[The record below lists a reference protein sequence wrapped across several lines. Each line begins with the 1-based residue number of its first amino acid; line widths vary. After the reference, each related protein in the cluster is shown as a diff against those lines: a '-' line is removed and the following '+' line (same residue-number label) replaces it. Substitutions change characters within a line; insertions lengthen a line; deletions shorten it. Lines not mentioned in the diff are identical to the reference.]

1 MNSSRLGGCTLTGAI
16 SVTSHIRDTVTVVH
30 GPKGCSHHNAS
41 LLHAICLDDDR
52 MVMPSLISTALGE
65 SEIIFGG
72 EEALRSTIRHAAGRD
87 VSAIFVLSTCIV
99 DTIGDDTCWI
109 CAEEYGVPVIPIPTA
124 GFLGGSF
131 QDGMNNALI
140 ALAGIAEPCPATG
153 GINLIGEMN
162 LEYEV
167 RENSA
172 EISRLLSLLGLNVNL
187 HFVHDT
193 TFSQL
198 SLLGAARLNILRS
211 PSLVPVGEVL
221 KEQFGTPYIPS
232 FPHGLSGTLSFIRTV
247 AGACG
252 IDGQEAVSGECVRQ
266 EEMIAGFSD
275 LSNKPVSLD
284 HTLPCVKEIPATEE
298 LAAVLDR
305 VEEIQAAGELA
316 ARLRL
321 PVSSD
326 GNGIS
331 LPVGS
336 AIGTAGTRRMLH
348 RWRRAIHA

>member
-1 MNSSRLGGCTLTGAI
+1 MPSNPLPVNLSRLGGCTLTGAL
-16 SVTSHIRDTVTVVH
+16 SVTSHLRNTVTIIH
-30 GPKGCSHHNAS
+30 GPKGCAHHNAS
-41 LLHAICLDDDR
+41 LLHAICLDDDQ

-72 EEALRSTIRHAAGRD
+72 EEALRATICHAAERD

-99 DTIGDDTCWI
+99 DTIGDDTCAV
-109 CAEEYGVPVIPIPTA
+109 CAEEYGIPVIPIPTA

-131 QDGMNNALI
+131 QDGMNNTLI
-140 ALAGIAEPCPATG
+140 ALAGIAEPCPANG

-172 EISRLLSLLGLNVNL
+172 EITRLLSLLGLSVNL
-187 HFVHDT
+187 HFVHDI
-193 TFSQL
+193 TFSEL

-211 PSLVPVGEVL
+211 PALIPVGEYL
-221 KEQFGTPYIPS
+221 RDRFSIPFIPS
-232 FPHGLSGTLSFIRTV
+232 FPHGLSDTLAFLEQV
-247 AGACG
+247 AASCG
-252 IDGQEAVSGECVRQ
+252 IDGSTAIASEKSRQDEMFVKCSGLNQ
-266 EEMIAGFSD
+266 S
-275 LSNKPVSLD
+275 PVF
-284 HTLPCVKEIPATEE
+284 
-298 LAAVLDR
+298 LDR
-305 VEEIQAAGELA
+305 AHAGDDDLRAAEELA
-316 ARLRL
+316 ARLGL

-326 GNGIS
+326 GNGPR

-336 AIGTAGTRRMLH
+336 AIGTAGTRRLLH

>member
-1 MNSSRLGGCTLTGAI
+1 MPSKPLPANISRLGGCTLTGAL
-16 SVTSHIRDTVTVVH
+16 SVTSHISNTVTIIH
-30 GPKGCSHHNAS
+30 GPKGCAHHNAS
-41 LLHAICLDDDR
+41 LLHAICLDDDQ

-99 DTIGDDTCWI
+99 DTIGDDTCAV
-109 CAEEYGVPVIPIPTA
+109 CAEEYGIPVIPIPTA

-140 ALAGIAEPCPATG
+140 ALAGIAVPCPANG

-167 RENSA
+167 RENSK
-172 EISRLLSLLGLNVNL
+172 EISRLLSLLGLNVSL
-187 HFVHDT
+187 HFVHDI

-211 PSLVPVGEVL
+211 PSLIPVGEYL
-221 KEQFGTPYIPS
+221 HDRFGTPFISS
-232 FPHGLSGTLSFIRTV
+232 FPHGLSDTLAFLEQV
-247 AGACG
+247 AASCG
-252 IDGQEAVSGECVRQ
+252 IDGSTAIASEKLRQDEMLIMGSGLNR
-266 EEMIAGFSD
+266 
-275 LSNKPVSLD
+275 
-284 HTLPCVKEIPATEE
+284 
-298 LAAVLDR
+298 LAIVLDR
-305 VEEIQAAGELA
+305 AHTGDDDLRAAEELVR
-316 ARLRL
+316 RLGL
-321 PVSSD
+321 SPSSD
-326 GNGIS
+326 GTGLR

-336 AIGTAGTRRMLH
+336 AIGTGGTRRMLH

>member
-1 MNSSRLGGCTLTGAI
+1 MPSNPLPANSSRLGGCTLTGAL
-16 SVTSHIRDTVTVVH
+16 SVTSHIRDAVTIIH
-30 GPKGCSHHNAS
+30 GPKGCTHHNAS

-72 EEALRSTIRHAAGRD
+72 EEALRTTIRHAAEQNIR
-87 VSAIFVLSTCIV
+87 ALFVLSTCIV
-99 DTIGDDTCWI
+99 DTIGDDTSAV
-109 CAEEYGVPVIPIPTA
+109 CAEEYGIPVIPIPTA

-140 ALAGIAEPCPATG
+140 ALAGIAEPCPAKG

-167 RENSA
+167 RENSR
-172 EISRLLSLLGLNVNL
+172 EISRLLSLLGLSVNL

-211 PSLVPVGEVL
+211 PSLIPVGEYL
-221 KEQFGTPYIPS
+221 RNRFGTPFIPS
-232 FPHGLSGTLSFIRTV
+232 FPHGLSDTLAFLEQV
-247 AGACG
+247 ADSCG
-252 IDGQEAVSGECVRQ
+252 IDGSTAISSEKSRQDEMLVMGSGLNR
-266 EEMIAGFSD
+266 
-275 LSNKPVSLD
+275 LPV
-284 HTLPCVKEIPATEE
+284 
-298 LAAVLDR
+298 VLDR
-305 VEEIQAAGELA
+305 AHTGDDDLRAAEELVM
-316 ARLRL
+316 RLGL
-321 PVSSD
+321 FSSSD
-326 GNGIS
+326 GTGLR

-336 AIGTAGTRRMLH
+336 AIGTGGTRRMLH

>member
-1 MNSSRLGGCTLTGAI
+1 MPSNPLPANISRLGGCTLTGAL
-16 SVTSHIRDTVTVVH
+16 SVTSHISNTVTIIH
-30 GPKGCSHHNAS
+30 GPKGCAHHNAS

-72 EEALRSTIRHAAGRD
+72 EEALRTTVRHAAGQNI
-87 VSAIFVLSTCIV
+87 SAVFVLSTCIV
-99 DTIGDDTCWI
+99 DTIGDDTCAV
-109 CAEEYGVPVIPIPTA
+109 CAEAYGIPVIPIPTA

-140 ALAGIAEPCPATG
+140 ALADIAEPCPATG

-172 EISRLLSLLGLNVNL
+172 EISRLLSLLGLSVNL
-187 HFVHDT
+187 HFVHDI

-198 SLLGAARLNILRS
+198 SRLGAARLNILRS
-211 PSLVPVGEVL
+211 PSLIPVGEYL
-221 KEQFGTPYIPS
+221 RDRFGTPFIPS
-232 FPHGLSGTLSFIRTV
+232 FPHGLSDTIAFLEQV
-247 AGACG
+247 AASCG
-252 IDGQEAVSGECVRQ
+252 IDGSTAIASEKLRQDEMLIMGSGLNR
-266 EEMIAGFSD
+266 
-275 LSNKPVSLD
+275 
-284 HTLPCVKEIPATEE
+284 
-298 LAAVLDR
+298 LAIVLDR
-305 VEEIQAAGELA
+305 AHTGDDDLRAAEELVR
-316 ARLRL
+316 RLGL
-321 PVSSD
+321 SPSSD
-326 GNGIS
+326 GTGLR

-336 AIGTAGTRRMLH
+336 AIGTGGTRRMLH

>member
-1 MNSSRLGGCTLTGAI
+1 MPSNPLPANLSRLGGCTLTGAL
-16 SVTSHIRDTVTVVH
+16 SVTSHIRDTVTIIH
-30 GPKGCSHHNAS
+30 GPKGCTHHNAS

-72 EEALRSTIRHAAGRD
+72 EEALRTAIRHAAGQNIR
-87 VSAIFVLSTCIV
+87 ALFVLSTCIV
-99 DTIGDDTCWI
+99 DTIGDDTSAV
-109 CAEEYGVPVIPIPTA
+109 CAEEYGIPVIPIPTA

-140 ALAGIAEPCPATG
+140 ALAGIAEPSPANG

-172 EISRLLSLLGLNVNL
+172 EISRLLSLLGLRVNL
-187 HFVHDT
+187 HFVHDI

-211 PSLVPVGEVL
+211 PALIPVGEYL
-221 KEQFGTPYIPS
+221 RDRFGTPFIPS
-232 FPHGLSGTLSFIRTV
+232 FPHGLSDTLAFLEQV
-247 AGACG
+247 AASCG
-252 IDGQEAVSGECVRQ
+252 IDGSTATSSEKSRQ
-266 EEMIAGFSD
+266 DEMLVMGFGLNRS
-275 LSNKPVSLD
+275 SV
-284 HTLPCVKEIPATEE
+284 
-298 LAAVLDR
+298 VLDR
-305 VEEIQAAGELA
+305 AHTGDEDLRAAGELA
-316 ARLRL
+316 ARLGIT
-321 PVSSD
+321 VDSD
-326 GNGIS
+326 GNGLC

-348 RWRRAIHA
+348 RWRRMIHA